1 MERTAVA
8 VAMSHSKHTQELY
21 YSLKKGKKD
30 PVEGY
35 RVMEG
40 IRTAE
45 REGRELGMPWG
56 ELWLWGL
63 SGRRGQGIFYSFIYS
78 HCCLHSCCNATN
90 WKVAVEVKEILG
102 FNFFSSLVE
111 KVKSHISQ
119 E

>member
-1 MERTAVA
+1 
-8 VAMSHSKHTQELY
+8 MSHSKHTQELY
-21 YSLKKGKKD
+21 YIILKKGKKD

-63 SGRRGQGIFYSFIYS
+63 SWQSGPKNFLTFTHLFTHI
-78 HCCLHSCCNATN
+78 
-90 WKVAVEVKEILG
+90 AVCTRVVRLP
-102 FNFFSSLVE
+102 
-111 KVKSHISQ
+111 
-119 E
+119 